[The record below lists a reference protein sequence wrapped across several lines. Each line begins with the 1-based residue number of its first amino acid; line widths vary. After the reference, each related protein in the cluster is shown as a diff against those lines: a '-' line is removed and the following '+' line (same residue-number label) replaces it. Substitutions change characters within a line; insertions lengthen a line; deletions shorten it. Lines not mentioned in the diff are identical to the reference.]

1 MAVPYYRR
9 SVSKKEYFYNFKKI
23 QKEIISLLLRDFG
36 IRETDDEICI
46 APAWMI
52 EQKRK
57 EILESL
63 SSISAYI
70 SRASAVYPTNE
81 IMKKER
87 IVLQNRAIQECFVL
101 HDNIQF
107 CSEIFPVKN
116 RNVYTQI
123 AYNIQQEVL
132 FLKYW
137 KKSTNKI
144 TVG

>member
-9 SVSKKEYFYNFKKI
+9 STSRKEYFYHFKKI
-23 QKEIISLLLRDFG
+23 QKEIISLLLRDFA
-36 IRETDDEICI
+36 IKEAKDEIDVLPLWLI
-46 APAWMI
+46 D
-52 EQKRK
+52 QKRK

-63 SSISAYI
+63 SLISSYI
-70 SRASAVYPTNE
+70 SRASAVYPTDE

-87 IVLQNRAIQECFVL
+87 IILQNRAIQECFVL

-137 KKSTNKI
+137 KKCTNKI

>member
-46 APAWMI
+46 APAWMV

-63 SSISAYI
+63 SSISTYI
-70 SRASAVYPTNE
+70 SRTSAVYPTDEIRKKE
-81 IMKKER
+81 IMISQKG
-87 IVLQNRAIQECFVL
+87 
-101 HDNIQF
+101 
-107 CSEIFPVKN
+107 
-116 RNVYTQI
+116 
-123 AYNIQQEVL
+123 AY
-132 FLKYW
+132 KCY
-137 KKSTNKI
+137 
-144 TVG
+144 